1 MLLFY
6 LCFMLEVRAVRCR
19 DHYEPVKYVLAEL
32 ASVELGAE
40 RQLEAVH
47 HRTTPQRHV
56 VTAVL
61 ALYCCLLSILHHV
74 SPCTDT
80 LHLPCLSS
88 P

>member
-19 DHYEPVKYVLAEL
+19 DYYEPVKYVLAEV

-40 RQLEAVH
+40 RQLEVVH

-61 ALYCCLLSILHHV
+61 ALYCCLLSNYTTSCEPLY
-74 SPCTDT
+74 
-80 LHLPCLSS
+80 
-88 P
+88 